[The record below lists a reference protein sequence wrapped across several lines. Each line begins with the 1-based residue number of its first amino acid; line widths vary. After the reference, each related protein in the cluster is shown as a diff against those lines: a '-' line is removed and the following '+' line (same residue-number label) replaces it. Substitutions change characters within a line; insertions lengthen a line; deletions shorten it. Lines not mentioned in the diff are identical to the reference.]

1 MCNWKVIL
9 KLKAAKAVDKLDNTS
24 QNRIKSFLR
33 RLKVQQ
39 NPRHQGKALTGK
51 YKGLWRYRV
60 GDYRLICKIQDNEV
74 TILVLNIGHRKKIY
88 K

>member
-1 MCNWKVIL
+1 MNWTISFKN
-9 KLKAAKAVDKLDNTS
+9 KASKAFSRLDNTIKR
-24 QNRIKSFLR
+24 RIVSL
-33 RLKVQQ
+33 LDDIAQME